1 MTPKITDLSQWPVTE
16 SVASWLALS
25 RWSLDDD
32 SQDRALY
39 VARQLPA
46 MHPHTCI
53 IGNTDPQLVGLLC
66 RSVTYD
72 VLLQVS
78 RHDIYRV

>member
-46 MHPHTCI
+46 MRPHTCMI
-53 IGNTDPQLVGLLC
+53 ENTNPQLVSLLC
-66 RSVTYD
+66 RSVTYAM
-72 VLLQVS
+72 LLQIS
-78 RHDIYRV
+78 RHNFFRV